1 MKIMLNNIHLSVE
14 VVGSGPALLLI
25 HGFAGSSQTWQ
36 ELVPTL
42 SQYRTTVMVDVI
54 GHGASAAPPNPQ
66 RYTIEQCVSD
76 LLALLDQFGIAR
88 TDLLGYSMGGRIGLL
103 LTARVP
109 ERVGRQILIGAS
121 PGLADPAERA
131 ARLASD
137 EELAERIER
146 EGLEWFVEYWES
158 QPLFASQQRL
168 PAAVREAQRKQRL
181 AGSAIGYANALRG
194 MSVGRQPSL
203 WEILPTITTPTLLIT
218 GALDPKFCAIAAQM
232 ATLMPH
238 ARHAIVPEAGHA
250 VHLEQPT
257 AVAKLVRAFLVD
269 E

>member
-1 MKIMLNNIHLSVE
+1 MKITLNNIHLSVE

-25 HGFAGSSQTWQ
+25 HGFTGSSQTWQ
-36 ELVPTL
+36 ALVPVL
-42 SQYRTTVMVDVI
+42 SQHRTLITIDLI
-54 GHGASAAPPNPQ
+54 GHGASAVPSDPQ
-66 RYTIEQCVSD
+66 RYAIEQCVSD
-76 LLALLDQFGIAR
+76 LLALLDQFGIVR

-103 LTARVP
+103 LTASAP

-146 EGLEWFVEYWES
+146 EGLEWFVEFWES
-158 QPLFASQQRL
+158 QSLFASQQRL
-168 PAAVREAQRKQRL
+168 PAAVREAQRQQRL

-218 GALDPKFCAIAAQM
+218 GALDPKFCAIAARM
-232 ATLMPH
+232 AALMPH
-238 ARHAIVPEAGHA
+238 ARHAIVPDAGHA
-250 VHLEQPT
+250 VHLEQPA
-257 AVAKLVRAFLVD
+257 AVAELVSAFLA
-269 E
+269 